1 VDAVDNGGAL
11 VALFI
16 GPQATEGGQSKGGR
30 HRRWNLNNTGYRR
43 WKQGRG
49 VMGCDHF
56 RRGRRGGGEPTPR
69 CRRRTTRQRSTRLGR
84 WAECMVGSNC

>member
-16 GPQATEGGQSKGGR
+16 GPQATEGGQSRGGR
-30 HRRWNLNNTGYRR
+30 QRWWNLNNTGYRR
-43 WKQGRG
+43 WKQ
-49 VMGCDHF
+49 
-56 RRGRRGGGEPTPR
+56 GRRGGGEPTPR